1 MSTEFTLVK
10 SSNPDVER
18 AHLNKILRRLADLSA
33 QGGGG
38 TDAGGDIDGGNASTV
53 FTDTDP
59 VLDGG
64 GA

>member
-1 MSTEFTLVK
+1 MADPFTLLR
-10 SSNPDVER
+10 SDNRDVER
-18 AHLNKILRRLADLSA
+18 AQLNKILRRLADLAA

>member
-1 MSTEFTLVK
+1 MNDPFVLLRSD
-10 SSNPDVER
+10 NRDVER
-18 AHLNKILRRLADLSA
+18 AQLNKILRRLADLAA

-38 TDAGGDIDGGNASTV
+38 DAGGDIDGGNASTI

-59 VLDGG
+59 ILDGG